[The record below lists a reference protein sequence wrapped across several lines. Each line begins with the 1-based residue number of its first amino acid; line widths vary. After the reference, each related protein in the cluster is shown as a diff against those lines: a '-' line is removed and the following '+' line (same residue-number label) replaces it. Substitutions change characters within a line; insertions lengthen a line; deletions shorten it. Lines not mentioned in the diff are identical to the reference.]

1 MVTVNTETFMFDV
14 IEKYPVAVIILV
26 VLFLFTIFCM
36 IWGNKN

>member
-14 IEKYPVAVIILV
+14 MGKYPVAVIILL
-26 VLFLFTIFCM
+26 VLFLFTVFCM